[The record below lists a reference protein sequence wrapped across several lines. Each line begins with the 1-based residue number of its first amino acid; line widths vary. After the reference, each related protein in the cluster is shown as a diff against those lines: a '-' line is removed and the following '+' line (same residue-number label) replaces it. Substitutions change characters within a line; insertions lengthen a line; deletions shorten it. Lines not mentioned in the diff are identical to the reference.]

1 MSLLYLLDTDAVVDI
16 LRRRH
21 GVAQRLAQ
29 LSPEDVGVSA
39 MTVAELLYGALCS
52 NDAARSE
59 REVRRFLDVV
69 RIVPFGR
76 AAAAAHSQIRHRLR
90 RQTIGP
96 NDLVI
101 AATAMTA
108 KATVVT
114 ANVRE
119 FVRVEGLAVENWR

>member
-1 MSLLYLLDTDAVVDI
+1 VSLLYLLDTDAVVDI

-21 GVAQRLAQ
+21 GVSQRLAQ
-29 LSPEDVGVSA
+29 LSPEDVGVSS

-52 NDAARSE
+52 KDRERSE

-76 AAAAAHSQIRHRLR
+76 AAAAAHSQIRHRMR

-101 AATAMTA
+101 AATAVTA

-119 FVRVEGLAVENWR
+119 FARVEGLAVENWR

>member
-1 MSLLYLLDTDAVVDI
+1 MSLAYLLDTDAVVDI
-16 LRRRH
+16 LRGRH
-21 GVAQRLAQ
+21 RVAKRVAEV
-29 LSPEDVGVSA
+29 SPEDIGVSA
-39 MTVAELLYGALCS
+39 MTVAELLYGSLCS
-52 NDAARSE
+52 QDPARSE
-59 REVRRFLDVV
+59 REVRRFVEVV

-76 AAAAAHSQIRHRLR
+76 AAAAAHSRIRYHLR

-101 AATAMTA
+101 AATALTT

-119 FVRVEGLAVENWR
+119 FARIEGLTVENWR

>member
-1 MSLLYLLDTDAVVDI
+1 MSVDYLLDTDAVVDV
-16 LRRRH
+16 LRGRH

-29 LSPEDVGVSA
+29 VSPDDVAVSA
-39 MTVAELLYGALCS
+39 MTVAELLYGSLCS
-52 NDAARSE
+52 SDPERSE

-69 RIVPFGR
+69 RTIPFGR
-76 AAAAAHSQIRHRLR
+76 GAAAAHSRIRHSLR
-90 RQTIGP
+90 KQNIGP

-101 AATAMTA
+101 AATALSA

-119 FVRVEGLAVENWR
+119 FSRVDGLAVESWR

>member
-1 MSLLYLLDTDAVVDI
+1 MSVDYLLDTDAVVDV
-16 LRRRH
+16 LRGRH

-29 LSPEDVGVSA
+29 VSPDDVAVSA
-39 MTVAELLYGALCS
+39 MTVAELLYGSLCS
-52 NDAARSE
+52 SDPERSE

-69 RIVPFGR
+69 RTIPFGR
-76 AAAAAHSQIRHRLR
+76 GAAAAHSRIRHSLR
-90 RQTIGP
+90 KRNIGP

-101 AATAMTA
+101 AATALSA

-119 FVRVEGLAVENWR
+119 FSRVDGLAVESWR

>member
-1 MSLLYLLDTDAVVDI
+1 VSLAYLLDTDAVVDV

-21 GVAQRLAQ
+21 GVAARLGQ
-29 LSPEDVGVSA
+29 VSPEDIGVSA
-39 MTVAELLYGALCS
+39 MTVAELLYGSLCS
-52 NDAARSE
+52 HDAERSE
-59 REVRRFLDVV
+59 REVRRFVDVV

-76 AAAAAHSQIRHRLR
+76 AAATTHAQIRHGSR

-101 AATAMTA
+101 AATALTN
-108 KATVVT
+108 KAIVVT

-119 FVRVEGLAVENWR
+119 FERVEGLTVENWR